1 MVFHDAS
8 SCDIPRSWTS
18 WHAHCFFPCNSL
30 WYNLSHGF
38 LFSPFDTL
46 YCQYMPILCSMFKE
60 RGNFDSSWD
69 ITVFPFET
77 LSSIFCF
84 KSMAVLVAHETILST
99 GLFIFPLEHYITL
112 WHAMITMLSLGSGGV
127 DSAWDNLIS
136 NGPPLYPWTLGWLMG
151 MGGWTLELYQWY
163 NPSTV
168 LILLVRRRGC

>member
-1 MVFHDAS
+1 MIQSKSRVSFLPFWHSILPIHANTMFYVQRTWEFWFLMRHYCFPFWNS
-8 SCDIPRSWTS
+8 IINILFQVNGGFGCSWD
-18 WHAHCFFPCNSL
+18 
-30 WYNLSHGF
+30 NLS
-38 LFSPFDTL
+38 
-46 YCQYMPILCSMFKE
+46 
-60 RGNFDSSWD
+60 
-69 ITVFPFET
+69 TVY
-77 LSSIFCF
+77 
-84 KSMAVLVAHETILST
+84 LST